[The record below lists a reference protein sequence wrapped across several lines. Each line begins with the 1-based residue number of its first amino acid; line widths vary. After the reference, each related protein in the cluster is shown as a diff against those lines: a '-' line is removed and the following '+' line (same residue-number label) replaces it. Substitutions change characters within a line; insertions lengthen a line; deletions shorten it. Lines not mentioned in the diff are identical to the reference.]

1 MRLELI
7 KQNFDGDT
15 GYKYKHINFC
25 CDKFKDKPF
34 IELTD
39 ESYYDDGDSDR
50 KPRMCLVYNYEWTEW
65 GEVMQATTY
74 YPIKYCPFCGESID
88 IEVVAE
94 EDVTEKYKSWK
105 REYDILVKGARVTD
119 SKVKEQHLRKKIQE
133 LDDKIEYLYEIGEY
147 RQGYLDD

>member
-1 MRLELI
+1 MKIELV
-7 KQNFDGDT
+7 KLNLSDDSV
-15 GYKYKHINFC
+15 YKYKHMSFC
-25 CDKFKDKPF
+25 CDKLKDNS
-34 IELTD
+34 IIQLTEAMYYKD
-39 ESYYDDGDSDR
+39 SDYDDI
-50 KPRMCLVYNYEWTEW
+50 PRMCLVNHEELTEW
-65 GEVMQATTY
+65 GEEMQATTY

-119 SKVKEQHLRKKIQE
+119 SKAKEQHLRKKIQE
-133 LDDKIEYLYEIGEY
+133 LDDKIRHLYEIGEY